1 MTKSEA
7 DLKRELTQCIETGDE
22 FLAAQE
28 TELKRLRREHLQV
41 DQQLQKNEEELKRIN
56 RNLEDVLQK

>member
-41 DQQLQKNEEELKRIN
+41 DQ
-56 RNLEDVLQK
+56 